1 MEVGTAVVRVL
12 SLRPERIAL
21 TAPLS
26 WSRAFLTSKHDFV
39 YPDVENDRAMY
50 DVLARG
56 DFDFW
61 RNVTNEQVYD
71 RGQQEMRNW

>member
-1 MEVGTAVVRVL
+1 MEVGVAVVRVL
-12 SLRPERIAL
+12 SQRPERIAQ

-39 YPDVENDRAMY
+39 YPDVENDRAIY
-50 DVLARG
+50 DALARG

-61 RNVTNEQVYD
+61 RNVTKEQVYE
-71 RGQQEMRNW
+71 RGWQEMRNW